1 MIDLRK
7 KIFKYL
13 VNLAIS
19 LSFLGIL
26 FSPIQ
31 THAQSINDINILGVK
46 CFFPGQQGC
55 EEGQNIYDIAID
67 FGLNLAPFLAVLV
80 IMWGGYKYLFSGL
93 PGELE
98 DGKKSIQNGAI
109 GLAIVL
115 AARGIVAV
123 VRGSVT
129 SGDDGV
135 ALGGDFLGTQLEVVS
150 NFLFTVVGALA
161 VLVIMWG
168 GYKYL
173 FSGLPGEQEGGKKS
187 IQNGAIGLVV
197 VLVARPLATVVKGIF
212 GDDETEGELKLETTS
227 VLNFIKTLVSQF
239 LIPLSSVVTVAFFI
253 VGAYYIIT
261 ARGDDERI
269 SAGRNAIRNAVI
281 GLVIVLLSTTIVNLI
296 VLFLPIK

>member
-46 CFFPGQQGC
+46 CFFPDQQGC

-67 FGLNLAPFLAVLV
+67 FGLNLAPF
-80 IMWGGYKYLFSGL
+80 
-93 PGELE
+93 
-98 DGKKSIQNGAI
+98 
-109 GLAIVL
+109 
-115 AARGIVAV
+115 
-123 VRGSVT
+123 
-129 SGDDGV
+129 
-135 ALGGDFLGTQLEVVS
+135 
-150 NFLFTVVGALA
+150 LA

-212 GDDETEGELKLETTS
+212 GDTETEGELELETTS

-281 GLVIVLLSTTIVNLI
+281 GLVIVLLSTTVVNLI